1 MQPQQIAEQ
10 LGENILRLFPRSEI
24 EGALGMTGYEKYQ
37 DDPVGFV
44 EQVLGEH
51 PTNDVKIMMESVRD
65 NVTTVA
71 RSANG
76 TGKSWGAARI
86 ATWFYKCFSD
96 CQVYTAAAPPEDN
109 LKTILWGEIGS
120 ILEKQS
126 ELFKNDDVTSLKITR
141 QSLQFIKG
149 VTIPS
154 SGTHAERVGKFSG
167 KHAPVL
173 VFILD
178 EGDAIPDAVY
188 EGIES
193 CMSGG
198 TIVRILIMFNPRHE
212 SGEVWR
218 KEKSGLAS
226 VVEMSAFRHPNV
238 VTGENKIPGAVTREV
253 TCQRINEW
261 CRPLRADELEKYEP
275 GAEHDIFE
283 LPDFLENVVV
293 EKKLKGQYYEPLKP
307 GPHKITNPVF
317 SYMVLGK
324 YPSAGANQLISRD
337 WIDAARSRWDAH
349 VEKFGETPTRGTTCI
364 MGQDVAEEGAD
375 SNTSCF
381 RWGGFVERFIEWSKI
396 DLNETGDKASEEY
409 HARSKTASGIRHCC
423 VDATGIGAGVAPHM
437 RRLGCTS
444 IGVKVAE
451 RPEKKI
457 EEGEFGILRDQ
468 LMWSVREWLRLDT
481 GSMLPPD
488 DELIEELMCPTWK
501 TVGKYVKVMSK
512 NGKDGMRE
520 RLKRS
525 PDKFDALALTFAPV
539 NIKKRINSVKVRPAD
554 YVWS

>member
-1 MQPQQIAEQ
+1 MNQEQVNIIAGNMLKLYPAE
-10 LGENILRLFPRSEI
+10 EI
-24 EGALGMTGYEKYQ
+24 KLALGMTGYEDYQ
-37 DDPVGFV
+37 DNPVGFV
-44 EQVLGEH
+44 KDVLKES
-51 PTNDVKIMMESVRD
+51 PTEDIKKMLESVRD
-65 NVTTVA
+65 NVTTIA

-76 TGKSWGAARI
+76 TGKSWGSARL
-86 ATWFYKCFSD
+86 ATWFYKCFPE

-120 ILEKQS
+120 ILEKHK
-126 ELFKNDDVTSLKITR
+126 ELFEHDHVKSLKISR
-141 QSLQFIKG
+141 KKLQFIKG

-218 KEKSGLAS
+218 KERSGLAN

-238 VTGENKIPGAVTREV
+238 ISGEDQIPGAVTREV
-253 TCQRINEW
+253 TCQRINDW
-261 CRPLRADELEKYEP
+261 CRPLNKEEFEKYEP
-275 GAEHDIFE
+275 GLEHDIFE
-283 LPDFLENVVV
+283 LPGFLENVVV
-293 EKKLKGQYYEPLKP
+293 EKKLKGQFYKPLIP
-307 GPHKITNPVF
+307 GPYKILNHVF

-324 YPSAGANQLISRD
+324 YPTAGANQLISRD
-337 WIDAARSRWDAH
+337 WIDAARSRWDAY
-349 VEKFGETPTRGTTCI
+349 VIKFGENPTRGTTCI
-364 MGQDVAEEGAD
+364 MGQDVAEEGGD

-381 RWGGFVERFIEWSKI
+381 RWGGFVERFSQWSKI
-396 DLNETGDKASEEY
+396 DVIETGDKAAEEY
-409 HARSKTASGIRHCC
+409 DGRRGIASGVRACN

-437 RRLGCTS
+437 RRIGCNA

-451 RPEKKI
+451 KPEKQI
-457 EEGEFGILRDQ
+457 EEGQFGILRDQ
-468 LMWSVREWLRLDT
+468 LMWAVREWLRLDS

-488 DELIEELMCPTWK
+488 DELIEELMCPTWQ
-501 TVGKYVKVMSK
+501 TVGKYVRVMSK

-525 PDKFDALALTFAPV
+525 PDKFDALALTFAPIK
-539 NIKKRINSVKVRPAD
+539 IKKNNHKATVKPSQ